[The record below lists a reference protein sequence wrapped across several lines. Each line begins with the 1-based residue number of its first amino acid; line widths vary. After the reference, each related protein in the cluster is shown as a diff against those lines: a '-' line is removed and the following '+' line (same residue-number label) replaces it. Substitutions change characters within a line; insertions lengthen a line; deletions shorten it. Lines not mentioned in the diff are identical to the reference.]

1 MVLFIGML
9 HSFMID
15 PFMEWR
21 IPMQTNKVLVM
32 NHIKE
37 HATIY
42 IFMIILF
49 LTGIIFGAIIV
60 NSMSFVQKQDL
71 FFYLERFFG
80 QVVDEQ
86 QPGST
91 ELLKDSFFYHAKY
104 LLLLFVL
111 GLSVI
116 GLPIVWILLFIKG
129 LVVGFSVGFIVNQLG
144 AKGLLLASLSI
155 APQNILIIPV
165 YIIAGSL
172 SMIFSLTLLNKL
184 FTRRISH
191 SIFQP
196 FGRYITIFIFLLAG
210 SLIAAVLEVYVANGA
225 MESLIKSFY

>member
-1 MVLFIGML
+1 MYK
-9 HSFMID
+9 
-15 PFMEWR
+15 
-21 IPMQTNKVLVM
+21 NKTLII
-32 NHIKE
+32 NHVKE

-42 IFMIILF
+42 LFMIILF

-60 NSMSFVQKQDL
+60 NSMNFVQKQDL

-80 QVVDEQ
+80 QITDSQQVDNGEI
-86 QPGST
+86 
-91 ELLKDSFFYHAKY
+91 LKSSFSYHAKY
-104 LLLLFVL
+104 LLLLFLL

-144 AKGLLLASLSI
+144 TTGLFLAALSI

-172 SMIFSLTLLNKL
+172 SMIFSLTLLSKL
-184 FTRRISH
+184 FTRKISQPV
-191 SIFQP
+191 FQP
-196 FGRYITIFIFLLAG
+196 FGRYVMIFSILLAI
-210 SLIAAVLEVYVANGA
+210 SFIAAILEAYVANEA
-225 MESLIKSFY
+225 MESLIESFYQ

>member
-1 MVLFIGML
+1 
-9 HSFMID
+9 MID
-15 PFMEWR
+15 TSFEWR
-21 IPMQTNKVLVM
+21 IPMYKNKTLII
-32 NHIKE
+32 NHVKE

-42 IFMIILF
+42 LFMVTLF

-71 FFYLERFFG
+71 IFYLERFFG
-80 QVVDEQ
+80 QIAEDQHIES
-86 QPGST
+86 G
-91 ELLKDSFFYHAKY
+91 ELLKSSFFYHAKY

-144 AKGLLLASLSI
+144 VKGLLLASLSI
-155 APQNILIIPV
+155 APQNILIIPI

-184 FTRRISH
+184 FTRKISH

-196 FGRYITIFIFLLAG
+196 FGRYITVFSLLLVF
-210 SLIAAVLEVYVANGA
+210 SLVAALLEVFVANEA
-225 MESLIKSFY
+225 MEALIKSFY